1 MRIRRL
7 CLIVENRQ
15 GTAAVEFAVCLPAIV
30 LLFLGAI
37 ELASMTF
44 LKESLAVA
52 SYEGARTAA
61 QYNSETSDVLGK
73 ANALLDI
80 RDVEEATVTVS
91 PANVS
96 NTERGDLITVTV
108 SSPCNA
114 NALIPL
120 SFLNDQTITV
130 QATMVRE

>member
-1 MRIRRL
+1 MQMTRLNRVSQKRR
-7 CLIVENRQ
+7 
-15 GTAAVEFAVCLPAIV
+15 GTAAVEFAICLPAIV

-61 QYNSETSDVLGK
+61 QYNSETNDVIEK
-73 ANALLDI
+73 ANSLLDI
-80 RDVEEATVTVS
+80 RDVVGATVTVN
-91 PANVS
+91 PADVS
-96 NTERGDLITVTV
+96 ATNRGDLITVTV

-120 SFLNDQTITV
+120 QFLNDQLITV
-130 QATMVRE
+130 QSTMVRE